1 MVPLTGVGKHMTSGV
16 EYLRTTDT
24 VVDAAKRFAQADIG
38 AVPICGP
45 DVHLAGIGTNNAIVD
60 KTVRRVH
67 DP

>member
-1 MVPLTGVGKHMTSGV
+1 MTSGV

-45 DVHLAGIGTNNAIVD
+45 DVHLAGIGTDKDIVV

-67 DP
+67 DA